1 MRTIKKL
8 FNINII
14 IVWNHKANGRSF
26 LLWILERIQF
36 GPLSGTLFSSIG
48 TLILRPDWVLAAY
61 YDPQWEK
68 NDELHANW
76 ILPTKH
82 MKISQLFLDSHHLL
96 RLLYAIQS
104 PISEDC
110 LKSKAKAFCV
120 RTAKLWKRRNY
131 KKCT

>member
-14 IVWNHKANGRSF
+14 IVWNYMAHDWSF
-26 LLWILERIQF
+26 LLWILEHIQV

-48 TLILRPDWVLAAY
+48 TLILRPDWVLATY
-61 YDPQWEK
+61 YDRQWGK
-68 NDELHANW
+68 NGELHANW

-82 MKISQLFLDSHHLL
+82 MKISQLLLDSHHLL
-96 RLLYAIQS
+96 RLLYATQS

-110 LKSKAKAFCV
+110 LKSKVKAFCV
-120 RTAKLWKRRNY
+120 HTAKLWKRRNY
-131 KKCT
+131 RKCT